1 MNALQWLNA
10 NHAYVIGIVV
20 GLAMGVFY
28 ALDGWNGSKKIIQ
41 FKDSARARNL
51 LWVAGGAFMAI
62 FADIRAVT
70 PASATPPD
78 KLDLLFWYL
87 LSAFAG
93 GLLVVLLLSLLVV
106 ANNLT
111 NRLARYN
118 YSATAALGDYLHYGY
133 AAYAERKNEVVKA
146 HRDNFHLDYATQLA
160 KTITAADS
168 NTSAQDNLRIAREIL
183 RTMAVVVERYRGGRT
198 AKIRANLMLPK
209 ALSPDLKAA
218 LSFTTPAPACTRC
231 LVLVAYSD
239 DVSRDLVLPLPEPTA
254 ANHALPGAPMA
265 FFDDVPYIV
274 DDTRRIPFSASISP
288 QLQAEVQKYFASKE
302 TLLMR
307 WSAA

>member
-1 MNALQWLNA
+1 MANA

-118 YSATAALGDYLHYGY
+118 YSAT
-133 AAYAERKNEVVKA
+133 
-146 HRDNFHLDYATQLA
+146 
-160 KTITAADS
+160 
-168 NTSAQDNLRIAREIL
+168 
-183 RTMAVVVERYRGGRT
+183 
-198 AKIRANLMLPK
+198 
-209 ALSPDLKAA
+209 
-218 LSFTTPAPACTRC
+218 
-231 LVLVAYSD
+231 
-239 DVSRDLVLPLPEPTA
+239 
-254 ANHALPGAPMA
+254 
-265 FFDDVPYIV
+265 
-274 DDTRRIPFSASISP
+274 
-288 QLQAEVQKYFASKE
+288 
-302 TLLMR
+302 
-307 WSAA
+307 